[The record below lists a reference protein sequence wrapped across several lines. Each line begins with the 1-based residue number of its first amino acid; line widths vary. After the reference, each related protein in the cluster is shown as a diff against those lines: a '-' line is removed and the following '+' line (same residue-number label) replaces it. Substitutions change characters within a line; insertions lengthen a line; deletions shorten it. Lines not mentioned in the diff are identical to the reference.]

1 MTNWDIANILLQ
13 TKLLLLLRG
22 EKELAAKYENAAY
35 TIGILDYPANDKG
48 IAFLPQIIQS
58 DIQEILNTGNCE
70 AKETLEKEIPKSLRG
85 IANLPGMRAPDAIKL
100 YEKLQIDSINDLK
113 RAVSSC
119 EIKEKKEFGIRFEE
133 QLRRSLIEY
142 ERDFKELT
150 LFEGYTYAKSIM
162 MFLNKDFTIKLA
174 GSVRRGKE
182 LVNNIDFV
190 VAGDKEKFKKILNE
204 LISIKKTG
212 KENQNFVSIKDKYNI
227 ILNFYFVPHE
237 YFYSALI
244 YFTGS
249 KIYSKILNE
258 IGKVKGFNISK
269 EGYLLIEGQ
278 DEKQIFEK
286 LGMQYTPPE
295 IREGGE
301 EIDLAISNSLPEL
314 IDEKDIKGDLH
325 IHSNFSDGTNSI
337 REIKNEA
344 SFKNYTFI
352 AITDHSQSLKIA
364 RGVSKEKLLK
374 EFEIIDKINMD
385 GDEPVLLKG
394 IEAEINMDGTLDVE
408 MDLEKKFDIIIGAL
422 HAFSKTNY
430 ENTERVKK
438 AIESGLINV
447 IAHPTGRIIHVREAM
462 PLNFDEISKAAS
474 KNRVTLEINL
484 FPNRIDLSSGLVK
497 EARRNGLKYFSIGTD
512 AHNTGHLNFMEYGI
526 KILRRSWVKREELI
540 NTFELK
546 ELREFLWNRKH

>member
-48 IAFLPQIIQS
+48 IAFLPEIIQS

-113 RAVSSC
+113 KAVSSG
-119 EIKEKKEFGIRFEE
+119 EIKEKKEFGTRFEE

-249 KIYSKILNE
+249 KIYSKMLNE

-295 IREGGE
+295 IREGEE
-301 EIDLAISNSLPEL
+301 EIDLALSNSLPEL

-422 HAFSKTNY
+422 HAFSQTNY

>member
-113 RAVSSC
+113 RAVSSG

-295 IREGGE
+295 IREG
-301 EIDLAISNSLPEL
+301 
-314 IDEKDIKGDLH
+314 
-325 IHSNFSDGTNSI
+325 
-337 REIKNEA
+337 
-344 SFKNYTFI
+344 
-352 AITDHSQSLKIA
+352 
-364 RGVSKEKLLK
+364 
-374 EFEIIDKINMD
+374 
-385 GDEPVLLKG
+385 
-394 IEAEINMDGTLDVE
+394 
-408 MDLEKKFDIIIGAL
+408 
-422 HAFSKTNY
+422 
-430 ENTERVKK
+430 
-438 AIESGLINV
+438 
-447 IAHPTGRIIHVREAM
+447 
-462 PLNFDEISKAAS
+462 
-474 KNRVTLEINL
+474 
-484 FPNRIDLSSGLVK
+484 
-497 EARRNGLKYFSIGTD
+497 
-512 AHNTGHLNFMEYGI
+512 
-526 KILRRSWVKREELI
+526 
-540 NTFELK
+540 
-546 ELREFLWNRKH
+546 

>member
-48 IAFLPQIIQS
+48 IAFLPEIIQS

-113 RAVSSC
+113 KAVSSG
-119 EIKEKKEFGIRFEE
+119 EIKEKKEFGTRFEE

-204 LISIKKTG
+204 LISIRKTG

-249 KIYSKILNE
+249 KIYSKMLNE

-295 IREGGE
+295 IREGEE
-301 EIDLAISNSLPEL
+301 EIDLALSNSLPEL

-422 HAFSKTNY
+422 HAFSQTNY

>member
-249 KIYSKILNE
+249 KIYSKMLNE

-286 LGMQYTPPE
+286 LVMQYTPPE

>member
-249 KIYSKILNE
+249 KIYSKMLNE

-295 IREGGE
+295 IREGEE
-301 EIDLAISNSLPEL
+301 EIDLALSNSLPEL

>member
-1 MTNWDIANILLQ
+1 
-13 TKLLLLLRG
+13 
-22 EKELAAKYENAAY
+22 
-35 TIGILDYPANDKG
+35 
-48 IAFLPQIIQS
+48 
-58 DIQEILNTGNCE
+58 
-70 AKETLEKEIPKSLRG
+70 
-85 IANLPGMRAPDAIKL
+85 
-100 YEKLQIDSINDLK
+100 
-113 RAVSSC
+113 
-119 EIKEKKEFGIRFEE
+119 
-133 QLRRSLIEY
+133 
-142 ERDFKELT
+142 
-150 LFEGYTYAKSIM
+150 
-162 MFLNKDFTIKLA
+162 
-174 GSVRRGKE
+174 
-182 LVNNIDFV
+182 
-190 VAGDKEKFKKILNE
+190 
-204 LISIKKTG
+204 
-212 KENQNFVSIKDKYNI
+212 
-227 ILNFYFVPHE
+227 
-237 YFYSALI
+237 
-244 YFTGS
+244 
-249 KIYSKILNE
+249 
-258 IGKVKGFNISK
+258 
-269 EGYLLIEGQ
+269 
-278 DEKQIFEK
+278 
-286 LGMQYTPPE
+286 
-295 IREGGE
+295 
-301 EIDLAISNSLPEL
+301 LPEL

>member
-48 IAFLPQIIQS
+48 IAFLPEIIQS

-85 IANLPGMRAPDAIKL
+85 IANLPGMRAENAIKL

-113 RAVSSC
+113 RAVSSG

-249 KIYSKILNE
+249 KIYSKMLNE

-295 IREGGE
+295 IREGEE
-301 EIDLAISNSLPEL
+301 EIDLALSNSLPEL

-394 IEAEINMDGTLDVE
+394 IEAEINMDGTLDLE

-422 HAFSKTNY
+422 HAFSQTNY

>member
-48 IAFLPQIIQS
+48 IAFLPEIIQC

-85 IANLPGMRAPDAIKL
+85 IANLPGMRAENAIKL

-249 KIYSKILNE
+249 KIYSKMLNE

-295 IREGGE
+295 IREGEE
-301 EIDLAISNSLPEL
+301 EIDLALSNSLPEL

-422 HAFSKTNY
+422 HAFSQTNY

>member
-48 IAFLPQIIQS
+48 IAFLPEIIQC

-85 IANLPGMRAPDAIKL
+85 IANLPGMRAENAIKL

-422 HAFSKTNY
+422 HVFSQTNY

-474 KNRVTLEINL
+474 KNGVTLEINL

>member
-295 IREGGE
+295 IREGEE
-301 EIDLAISNSLPEL
+301 EIDLALSNSLPEL

>member
-249 KIYSKILNE
+249 KIYSKMLNE

-286 LGMQYTPPE
+286 LGMQYTLPE
-295 IREGGE
+295 IREGEE
-301 EIDLAISNSLPEL
+301 EIDLALSNSLPEL

>member
-35 TIGILDYPANDKG
+35 TIGILYYPANDKG

>member
-249 KIYSKILNE
+249 KIYSKMLNE

>member
-48 IAFLPQIIQS
+48 IAFLPEIIQS

-85 IANLPGMRAPDAIKL
+85 IANLPGMRAENAIKL

-113 RAVSSC
+113 RAVSSG
-119 EIKEKKEFGIRFEE
+119 EIKEKKEFGTRFEE

-190 VAGDKEKFKKILNE
+190 VAGDKEKFKKTLNE
-204 LISIKKTG
+204 LISIRKTG

-249 KIYSKILNE
+249 KIYSKMLNE

-295 IREGGE
+295 IREGEE
-301 EIDLAISNSLPEL
+301 EIDLALSNSLPEL

-422 HAFSKTNY
+422 HAFSQTNY

>member
-48 IAFLPQIIQS
+48 IAFLPEIIQS

-113 RAVSSC
+113 KAVSSG
-119 EIKEKKEFGIRFEE
+119 EIKEKKEFGTRFEE

-190 VAGDKEKFKKILNE
+190 VAGDKEKFKKTLNE
-204 LISIKKTG
+204 LISIRKTG

-249 KIYSKILNE
+249 KIYSKMLNE

-295 IREGGE
+295 IREGEE
-301 EIDLAISNSLPEL
+301 EIDLALSNSLPEL

-422 HAFSKTNY
+422 HAFSQTNY